1 VSVRQNVTVIVERDR
16 PARGEFAT
24 EPYECGWAAEAVFF
38 IRKLHAGDQLV
49 GQQLRVQ
56 ISPDGIRWCDEG
68 TRLTLTEAEVDFVRA
83 THFGNWLRLAGGLPV
98 EADSRVLVAL
108 SLKE

>member
-1 VSVRQNVTVIVERDR
+1 MSVRQNVTVIVERDR

-24 EPYECGWAAEAVFF
+24 EPYECGWAAEAIFF
-38 IRKLHAGDQLV
+38 IRKLQAGDQLA

-56 ISPDGIRWCDEG
+56 ISPDGIRWSDEG
-68 TRLTLTEAEVDFVRA
+68 TRLTLGEGEVDFVRA
-83 THFGNWLRLAGGLPV
+83 AHFGNWLRLAGELPD